1 MSTTISTKELE
12 TLDKLIDARPSKVK
26 TEDKSMPSG
35 KMILPGA
42 EWNTLLAE
50 VKSLLPESFAHGH
63 VLNLVGGEWKLPGHG
78 KHYLSP
84 VDGCELGF
92 YPMIGLEEARAAVQ
106 FSAREYHEWEF
117 VELDERK
124 RRVHEALEDLRK
136 HHELL
141 ARLLVWEIG
150 KPLTQTRV
158 SVERCIEGVQWYVD
172 NIERMVRDRQP
183 IGVISNIASWNYP
196 MSVLV
201 HAVLVQ
207 VLCGN
212 SAIAKT
218 PSDGGLYALTLAF
231 AIMRRA
237 GLPVSLL
244 SGSGGQLSEALVRND
259 DIACLSFV
267 GGKTNGRDIAASLYD
282 KGKRYML
289 EMEGVNAYGVWNFSD
304 WDNLAG
310 QIKKGFEYGK
320 QRCTAYARWIVQR
333 ELLPEFLEMY
343 LPVMQSLQFGHPLLV
358 NSPEDE
364 APALDFGPLINAKK
378 VEELRVMY
386 SEALGGGAVPI
397 FEGRFDEA
405 NFFPDQDISAY
416 LPPMSLLNIPKNCK
430 LYHNEP
436 FGPMDSIIVVDRE
449 EELINEM
456 NVSNGCLVASI
467 ACDDEARAKTIAE
480 EVRAFKVGINKV
492 RSRGDKEEVFGGI
505 GQSWKGCFVG
515 GKYLVEAVTHGA
527 PGEKLY
533 GNFGE
538 TRLLPEK
545 R

>member
-1 MSTTISTKELE
+1 MTTTIAAKELT
-12 TLDKLIDARPSKVK
+12 TLNKLRDEQPSKVRA
-26 TEDKSMPSG
+26 G
-35 KMILPGA
+35 NGGNARLILPGA
-42 EWNTLLAE
+42 QWSTLLAE
-50 VKSLLPESFAHGH
+50 VQSLLPESFENGH

-84 VDGCELGF
+84 VDGSELGF
-92 YPMIGLEEARAAVQ
+92 YPMIGLEDARSAVH
-106 FSAREYHEWEF
+106 FSAREFREWEF
-117 VELDERK
+117 VDLDERK
-124 RRVHEALEDLRK
+124 RRVGEALGDLRK
-136 HHELL
+136 HQELL

-150 KPLTQTRV
+150 KPLAQARV
-158 SVERCIEGVQWYVD
+158 SVERCIEGVAWYIE
-172 NIERMVRDRQP
+172 NIERMTGAREP
-183 IGVISNIASWNYP
+183 LGVISNIASWNYP
-196 MSVLV
+196 LSVLV

-218 PSDGGLYALTLAF
+218 PSDGGLYALTLSF

-282 KGKRYML
+282 KGKRAML

-304 WDNLAG
+304 WDSLAS
-310 QIKKGFEYGK
+310 QIRKGFEYGK
-320 QRCTAYARWIVQR
+320 QRCTAYARWVVQR
-333 ELLPEFLEMY
+333 DLLPEFLEMY
-343 LPVMQSLQFGHPLLV
+343 LPVLQSLRFGHPLLV
-358 NSPEDE
+358 NSPQSD
-364 APALDFGPLINAKK
+364 APNLDFGPLINAKK

-386 SEALGGGAVPI
+386 SEAIGGGAIPI
-397 FEGRFDEA
+397 YEGRFEEA
-405 NFFPDQDISAY
+405 MFFPDQDIAAY
-416 LPPMSLLNIPKNCK
+416 LPPMSLLNIPRSCR
-430 LYHNEP
+430 LYHSEP
-436 FGPMDSIIVVDRE
+436 FGPLDSIMVVDRV
-449 EELINEM
+449 EELVNEM

-467 ACDDEARAKTIAE
+467 ACDDEAFAKTIAE
-480 EVRAFKVGINKV
+480 EVRAFKVGINQV

-515 GKYLVEAVTHGA
+515 GKYLVDAVTQGE

-533 GNFGE
+533 GNFADGK
-538 TRLLPEK
+538 LLPKK

>member
-1 MSTTISTKELE
+1 MTTAIATGELE
-12 TLDKLIDARPSKVK
+12 TFNKLMGEKPTKVK
-26 TEDKSMPSG
+26 ANNTGEQ

-42 EWNTLLAE
+42 EWSTLLGE
-50 VKSLLPESFAHGH
+50 LKSLVPEAWENGH
-63 VLNLVGGEWKLPGHG
+63 VLNLAEGEWKLPGHG
-78 KHYLSP
+78 KHYFSP
-84 VDGCELGF
+84 VDGSELGF
-92 YPMIGLEEARAAVQ
+92 YPMIDLDEARAAVQ
-106 FSAREYHEWEF
+106 FSAREFHEWEF
-117 VELDERK
+117 VDLDERK
-124 RRVHEALEDLRK
+124 RRVMSTLDGLRE

-150 KPLTQTRV
+150 KPLPQARV
-158 SVERCIEGVQWYVD
+158 SVERCIEGVQWYVE
-172 NIERMVRDRQP
+172 NIETLLQNREP
-183 IGVISNIASWNYP
+183 LGVISNIASWNYP

-218 PSDGGLYALTLAF
+218 PSDGGLYALTLSF
-231 AIMRRA
+231 AIARRA
-237 GLPVSLL
+237 GLPVSLV

-304 WDNLAG
+304 WDSLGA

-320 QRCTAYARWIVQR
+320 QRCTAYARWVVQR
-333 ELLPEFLEMY
+333 DLLPEFLEMY
-343 LPVMQSLQFGHPLLV
+343 LPAMQSLKFGHPLLV
-358 NSPEDE
+358 STPEAS
-364 APALDFGPLINAKK
+364 APNVDFGPLINAKK

-386 SEALGGGAVPI
+386 SEALGGGAIPL

-405 NFFPDQDISAY
+405 RFFSDQDISAY
-416 LPPMSLLNIPKNCK
+416 LPPLSLLNIPKNCR
-430 LYHNEP
+430 LYHSEP
-436 FGPMDSIIVVDRE
+436 FGPLDSIIVVDRVE
-449 EELINEM
+449 EMVNEM
-456 NVSNGCLVASI
+456 NVSNGSLVASI
-467 ACDDEARAKTIAE
+467 ACDDEAFAKDIAQD
-480 EVRAFKVGINKV
+480 VRAFKVGINKV

-515 GKYLVEAVTHGA
+515 GKYLVDAVTKGDA
-527 PGEKLY
+527 NEKLF
-533 GNFGE
+533 GNFADVK
-538 TRLLPEK
+538 LLPEK

>member
-1 MSTTISTKELE
+1 MSTAIATRELE
-12 TLDKLIDARPSKVK
+12 TLNKLRGQQPSKVK
-26 TEDKSMPSG
+26 ADSAG
-35 KMILPGA
+35 NVKMILPGA
-42 EWNTLLAE
+42 QWSTLLAE
-50 VKSLLPESFAHGH
+50 VQSLLPESFENGH

-84 VDGCELGF
+84 VDGSELGF
-92 YPMIGLEEARAAVQ
+92 YPMIGLEDARDAVH
-106 FSAREYHEWEF
+106 FSAREFHEWEF
-117 VELDERK
+117 VDLDERK
-124 RRVHEALEDLRK
+124 RRVGEALQDLRR
-136 HHELL
+136 HQELL

-150 KPLTQTRV
+150 KPLAQARV
-158 SVERCIEGVQWYVD
+158 SVERCIEGVEWYIE
-172 NIERMVRDRQP
+172 NIERLLGVREP
-183 IGVISNIASWNYP
+183 LGVISNIASWNYP
-196 MSVLV
+196 LSVLV

-212 SAIAKT
+212 SVIAKT
-218 PSDGGLYALTLAF
+218 PSDGGVYALTLSF

-259 DIACLSFV
+259 EIACLSFV

-304 WDNLAG
+304 WDSLAS
-310 QIKKGFEYGK
+310 QVKKGFEYGK
-320 QRCTAYARWIVQR
+320 QRCTAYARWVVQR
-333 ELLPEFLEMY
+333 DLLPEFLEMY
-343 LPVMQSLQFGHPLLV
+343 LPVLQSLKFGHPLLV
-358 NSPEDE
+358 N
-364 APALDFGPLINAKK
+364 APQNDAPNLDFGPLINAKK
-378 VEELRVMY
+378 IEELRVMY
-386 SEALGGGAVPI
+386 SEAIGGGAIPI
-397 FEGRFDEA
+397 YEGRFDEA
-405 NFFPDQDISAY
+405 MFFPDQDIAAY
-416 LPPMSLLNIPKNCK
+416 LPPLSLLNIPKNCR

-436 FGPMDSIIVVDRE
+436 FGPMDSIMVVDRV

-456 NVSNGCLVASI
+456 NVSNGSLVASI
-467 ACDDEARAKTIAE
+467 ACDDAAQAKTIAE
-480 EVRAFKVGINKV
+480 EVRAFKVGLNKV

-515 GKYLVEAVTHGA
+515 GRYLVEAVTQGA

-533 GNFGE
+533 GNFAV
-538 TRLLPEK
+538 TRLLPEQ